1 MKQILTVCPYC
12 AVGCNFYLEV
22 DNGRVVGLTP
32 SLNHPVNQG
41 GLCIKGWHA
50 YQVIHHP
57 ERLKH
62 PLKKE
67 GDRFVQIS
75 WDEAI
80 DLVAG
85 KFASIKEKYGPD
97 AFAVIGSARYTNEE
111 NFLIQKFARA
121 VLGTNNVDHCARI
134 CHSPTVTGLS
144 MAFGSG
150 AMTNSIAEI
159 EDARMLLVV
168 GSNTTEAHPLIARRI
183 VRALRKGAKL
193 VVVDPRR
200 TEISELAHIHIPLQ
214 PNSDIILFTAM
225 AKIIYDR
232 KLHNSRFIE
241 KHTEGFDEY
250 LKFMEKFD
258 LNEVEAITE
267 IPLSTIEEVA
277 IMYATTDP
285 ASIIYCLGVTEHL
298 TGTENV
304 LSLANLAL
312 LTGHIGKPSS
322 GVNPLRGQNNVQG
335 ASDMAVLAEFLPGYQ
350 RYTDPETVAKFER
363 EWKVKIPTTPGLT
376 IGEYPDAVLDGKIKA
391 MYITGEDPALT
402 DPDASRVQKALASLE
417 FLVVQDIFMTK
428 TAEFAD
434 IVLPAA
440 LWAEKDGTFTNT
452 ERRIQRIRKAVDPPG
467 EAKPDWEIISMIARK
482 MGFDWNYTHP
492 SEIMDEIARLV
503 PIYAGVSYDRLEN
516 GWGLQWPVRSK
527 DHPGTPYLHKDG
539 NFARGKGKFHI
550 VHYRPP
556 SDERN
561 EEYPFYLV
569 TGRHGFHWHVG
580 SMTGKSPELEREYPR
595 PFIVMNRS
603 EAEKAGIREGAQ
615 VLVRSRRGQIRAFVK
630 YGILSKNTV
639 FMPMHFPEEPV
650 NFLMPNTLDPYS
662 KMPDLKVAAVRIEP
676 LSNGGGR

>member
-1 MKQILTVCPYC
+1 MKRVLTVCPYC

-22 DNGRVVGLTP
+22 EDGRVVGLTP
-32 SLNHPVNQG
+32 SLNHPINEG

-57 ERLKH
+57 DRLKF
-62 PLKKE
+62 PLVKDGSTFKQ
-67 GDRFVQIS
+67 VS
-75 WDEAI
+75 WDKAI
-80 DLVAG
+80 STVAQ
-85 KFASIKEKYGPD
+85 KFLEIKNKYGPD

-159 EDARMLLVV
+159 ENARMLLVV

-183 VRALRKGAKL
+183 IRATKKGAKL
-193 VVVDPRR
+193 VVVDPRKSDIA
-200 TEISELAHIHIPLQ
+200 EIADFHLKIQ

-225 AKIIYDR
+225 AKIIVE
-232 KLHNSRFIE
+232 HNLYNE
-241 KHTEGFDEY
+241 KFVRLHTEGFDQY
-250 LKFMEKFD
+250 LDFLQQFD
-258 LNEVEAITE
+258 LSTVEDITGVSLNLVE
-267 IPLSTIEEVA
+267 KVA
-277 IMYATTDP
+277 RMYATTSP
-285 ASIIYCLGVTEHL
+285 STIIYCLGVTEHL

-312 LTGHIGKPSS
+312 LTGHIGKPST

-350 RYTDPETVAKFER
+350 KYTDPETVRKFER
-363 EWKVKIPTTPGLT
+363 EWGVKIPVNMGLT
-376 IGEYPDAVLDGKIKA
+376 IGEYPDAILNGKIKA

-402 DPDASRVQKALASLE
+402 DPDTSKVQQALQSLE

-428 TAEFAD
+428 TAEMAD
-434 IVLPAA
+434 VVLPAA

-467 EAKPDWEIISMIARK
+467 EAKPDWEIISMLAKK
-482 MGFDWNYTHP
+482 MGFNWDYNHP
-492 SEIMDEIARLV
+492 SEIMDEIARLT
-503 PIYAGVSYDRLEN
+503 PIYGGVSYDRLEN
-516 GWGLQWPVRSK
+516 GWGLQWPVRSHE
-527 DHPGTPYLHKDG
+527 HPGTPYLHKDG
-539 NFARGKGKFHI
+539 NFARGKGKFHV
-550 VHYRPP
+550 VHYQPP

-561 EEYPFYLV
+561 DQYPFYLV

-580 SMTGKSPELEREYPR
+580 SMTGKSPELVREYPK
-595 PFIVMNRS
+595 PYVVMNKN
-603 EAEKAGIREGAQ
+603 EAETIGASEGMK
-615 VLVRSRRGQIRAFVK
+615 VKIKSRRGEIEAFVK
-630 YGILSKNTV
+630 YGELAPNTV
-639 FMPMHFPEEPV
+639 FMTLHFPEEPV
-650 NFLMPNTLDPYS
+650 NLLMPNTLDPYS
-662 KMPDLKVAAVRIEP
+662 KMPDLKVAAVKIEP
-676 LSNGGGR
+676 IKGEK

>member
-1 MKQILTVCPYC
+1 MKQVLTVCPYC

-22 DNGRVVGLTP
+22 SDGRVVGLTP
-32 SLNHPVNQG
+32 SLNHPINEG

-50 YQVIHHP
+50 YQTIHHP
-57 ERLKH
+57 DRLKF

-67 GDRFVQIS
+67 GSQFKRIS

-80 DLVAG
+80 SIVAE
-85 KFASIKEKYGPD
+85 KFQEIKDKYGPD

-159 EDARMLLVV
+159 EDAKMLLVV
-168 GSNTTEAHPLIARRI
+168 GANTTEAHPLIARRI
-183 VRALRKGAKL
+183 IRAIRKGAKL
-193 VVVDPRR
+193 VVVDPRS
-200 TEISELAHIHIPLQ
+200 TDLAEISDIHLPLQ

-225 AKIIYDR
+225 AKIIVENG
-232 KLHNSRFIE
+232 LHNEQFIRE
-241 KHTEGFDEY
+241 HTEGFDEY
-250 LKFMEKFD
+250 LKFLKDFD
-258 LNEVEAITE
+258 LSSVPGITGISLDLVEK
-267 IPLSTIEEVA
+267 VA
-277 IMYATTDP
+277 RMYATIEP

-312 LTGHIGKPSS
+312 LTGNIGKPST

-350 RYTDPETVAKFER
+350 RYTDPETVEKFEKV
-363 EWKVKIPTTPGLT
+363 WGVKIPTTPGLT
-376 IGEYPDAVLDGKIKA
+376 IGEYPDAILEGKIKA
-391 MYITGEDPALT
+391 MYITGEDPVLT
-402 DPDASRVQKALASLE
+402 DPDASRVQKALKSLE

-428 TAEFAD
+428 TAELAD
-434 IVLPAA
+434 IILPAA

-467 EAKPDWEIISMIARK
+467 EAKPDWEIMSMIARK
-482 MGFDWNYTHP
+482 MGFDWNYSHP
-492 SEIMDEIARLV
+492 SEIMDEIATLV
-503 PIYAGVSYDRLEN
+503 PIYAGVSYDRLEYR
-516 GWGLQWPVRSK
+516 WGLQWPVRSK
-527 DHPGTPYLHKDG
+527 DHLGTPYLHKDG
-539 NFARGKGKFHI
+539 NFARGKGKFHL

-561 EEYPFYLV
+561 DEYPFYLV

-580 SMTGKSPELEREYPR
+580 SMTGKSPELSREYPK
-595 PFIVMNRS
+595 PYIVMNKS
-603 EAEKAGIREGAQ
+603 EAQELGIREGMR
-615 VLVRSRRGQIRAFVK
+615 VRIESRRGRIHAIVK
-630 YGILSKNTV
+630 FGSLSKHTA

-650 NFLMPNTLDPYS
+650 NLLMPNTLDPYS
-662 KMPDLKVAAVRIEP
+662 KMPDLKVAAVKIE
-676 LSNGGGR
+676 LEES